1 MEKRKYTALSGRA
14 WGRIAGQDM
23 SPSEAV
29 RFFSQDLC
37 PRTFGEVLA
46 RTMECQGMDRE
57 GLIDRLWALRDGD
70 IQRESVRRRVSMWLS
85 AAQPAEREELFQLC
99 FALGLDEMGARAF
112 LRCTQDGD
120 FHLREPREAGYLYG
134 LRAGRTYGEV
144 RGLLDQLG
152 WADGPF
158 PPGGEEGGSIY
169 TRTVADAFALVRTDQ
184 DFLNFCRANRSRF
197 GSFHNTAY
205 SYFIRFFDAL
215 ADPDAP
221 LGAEE
226 DETYSIERVVDLYL
240 RPGLPSGRKTTGFT
254 ATQKAVKRLWPNA
267 TAIKNMRARKLDVTR
282 KVLLLLYLATE
293 GLDDGAMDEAMG
305 WAPASPAERL
315 EEHAWN
321 LDLMLHECGMSPLD
335 PRNPFDWLILYSLRS
350 DGEEEAMRDRLTAVL
365 TALFPGQD
373 LDGGGDLHAT
383 LESKGGDPP

>member
-1 MEKRKYTALSGRA
+1 METRKYTALSGRA
-14 WGRIAGQDM
+14 WERIAGQDM

-46 RTMECQGMDRE
+46 RTMECRGVDRE

-70 IQRESVRRRVSMWLS
+70 IQRESVRRRVAMWLG

-158 PPGGEEGGSIY
+158 PPGGEEGGPIY

-184 DFLNFCRANRSRF
+184 DFLNFYRANRSRF

-205 SYFIRFFDAL
+205 SYFIRFFAAL

-254 ATQKAVKRLWPNA
+254 AAQKAVKRLWPNA

-383 LESKGGDPP
+383 LESKGEDPP

>member
-14 WGRIAGQDM
+14 WERIAGQDM

-46 RTMECQGMDRE
+46 RTMECRGVDRE

-70 IQRESVRRRVSMWLS
+70 IQRESVRRRVAMWLG

-158 PPGGEEGGSIY
+158 PPGREEGGPIY

-205 SYFIRFFDAL
+205 SYFIRFFAAL

-254 ATQKAVKRLWPNA
+254 AAQKAVKRLWPNA

-383 LESKGGDPP
+383 LESKGEDPP